1 MALKGRAIVQM
12 SKDDPLEG
20 GLELVNMDGYEA
32 LAPGHVRVRMTHRPI
47 NPSDHNT
54 ISMGRLFHLRKMPP
68 IPGCEGCGVVHEVG
82 EGVSKVKVGERVV
95 PLIFLDY
102 YKTGS
107 GSWQDFVTLHQS
119 HVLKVPLGM
128 TDEVAAQSIINPW
141 TAYGLL
147 ADFAVPPGEFLL
159 QTAAASVLGRQV
171 IQLARYLGIK
181 TINIVRRDKWIPE
194 LKALGA
200 NEVLNSETQ
209 DIVAEVKAIT
219 SGRLAYGAIDAVG
232 GDLTQVNLPFNLQ
245 PQSSPFTHPKISV
258 ASCVRSNG
266 IVYLYGVLSGW
277 SITLSTLDLM
287 RGVHVRWWLL
297 SNYLNNDAK
306 MGIIAANVMDL
317 LTNKI
322 ITPLPGRCIS
332 IENFKEALVES
343 KQDARGGKILLV
355 G

>member
-1 MALKGRAIVQM
+1 MVLKGRAIVQM

-20 GLELVNMDGYEA
+20 GLELVNMDRYEA
-32 LAPGHVRVRMTHRPI
+32 VAPGHVRVRMTHRPI
-47 NPSDHNT
+47 NPSDHNS
-54 ISMGRLFHLRKMPP
+54 ISMGRLFHLQQTPP

-107 GSWQDFVTLHQS
+107 GSWQDFVTLHQC

-147 ADFAVPPGEFLL
+147 ADSAVPPGEFLL

-181 TINIVRRDKWIPE
+181 TINIVRRDKWISE

-209 DIVAEVKAIT
+209 ADIVAEVKAIT

-232 GDLTQVNLPFNLQ
+232 GDLTQ
-245 PQSSPFTHPKISV
+245 SV

-266 IVYLYGVLSGW
+266 TVYLYGVLSGW

-306 MGIIAANVMDL
+306 MGMIAVNVMDL

-322 ITPLPGRCIS
+322 IIPLPGRCIP